1 MTAATADTF
10 RRDAQVIGLVGLAH
24 GTSHFFHL
32 ALASLF
38 PWLKDAFVLSY
49 AELGLLMTV
58 FFIVSG
64 VGQALAGFVV
74 DRFGALPVLLGG
86 IALLGLAALGLA
98 ASQNYPML
106 ILFAGVAGLGN
117 SVFHP
122 ADFTLLNRR
131 VSVPR
136 LGHAFSAHGL
146 AGTLGWAFAP
156 VFLAGIATIAGWRV
170 ALLAAAALAF
180 IVLAALAAFRDL
192 LDPREVQH
200 AVAKSPRGAS
210 GSILGF
216 MSAPVWMC
224 FAFFLISSFSFGG
237 IQSFAPAALRDIY
250 EIPFAL
256 ATACITAYMLAS
268 AGGIVAGGFLAT
280 RTAHHDKVVAAG
292 FAASGAIAVLVAT
305 GVPPAASVIVLM
317 GLIGFG
323 AGIAGPSR
331 DLLVRAAAPKNATG
345 RVYGVVYSGLDI
357 GLSIAPTLFGLLMDW
372 QHPSWVFI
380 GIGLFQVLALFAAL
394 GVGGTTIKRGMQ
406 TA

>member
-180 IVLAALAAFRDL
+180 IVLTALAAFRDL
-192 LDPREVQH
+192 LDPREVQN
-200 AVAKSPRGAS
+200 AVVKSPRGAS
-210 GSILGF
+210 GNILGF

-292 FAASGAIAVLVAT
+292 FAASGAIES
-305 GVPPAASVIVLM
+305 PMSSPE
-317 GLIGFG
+317 
-323 AGIAGPSR
+323 
-331 DLLVRAAAPKNATG
+331 
-345 RVYGVVYSGLDI
+345 Y
-357 GLSIAPTLFGLLMDW
+357 
-372 QHPSWVFI
+372 
-380 GIGLFQVLALFAAL
+380 
-394 GVGGTTIKRGMQ
+394 TTP
-406 TA
+406 